1 MNTVSTLFSASFA
14 KLNRNGSGSFNQSCL
29 FGNQESNKA
38 EQKSPVFSRSKDYF
52 LVECQDSA
60 TTPFASFAAGYLNTA
75 LNLSFGTP
83 HPYQALASDDE
94 TCIQLTLNPMRLL
107 RLQEIL
113 GSVLFDPQG
122 DRWSLS
128 KQNAKTEF
136 NDRFILSEK
145 IINSQTGQPETRD
158 ILVMLLPTQD

>member
-1 MNTVSTLFSASFA
+1 MQIMNAYSRMSLGRLA
-14 KLNRNGSGSFNQSCL
+14 
-29 FGNQESNKA
+29 FGNSQANDNSSNA
-38 EQKSPVFSRSKDYF
+38 PTFSRTKEYF
-52 LVECQDSA
+52 IDQCHDWDTQ
-60 TTPFASFAAGYLNTA
+60 PFASFAAGYLNTA

-94 TCIQLTLNPMRLL
+94 MCIQLTLNPMRLP

-113 GSVLFDPQG
+113 GSFLFDPQG

-128 KQNAKTEF
+128 KQNSKTEF